1 MTRIAVLGLGRMGT
15 PMAARLIRA
24 GHDVTV
30 WNRGESGYRRLT
42 EELTDAESPAQAAEP
57 PAQTVDTRAGVVD
70 SPTGTGDSSTRAGDS
85 PPGTVDTRA
94 GTVSPTRATDPA
106 AAVANADIVITM
118 LADAAALDTVLF
130 GPNGVAT
137 TINPGTIVC
146 DMATIGVDAAT
157 RSARRLAELGVPF
170 LDAPVSGSVATVR
183 AGALLV
189 MIGGP
194 TDAAHTV
201 EPVLRAFAKDVIHV
215 GGTGSGQAMK
225 LAVNS
230 VVHSL
235 NASLSEAIVLA
246 ERGGVPRDTALDV
259 LANSVVA
266 APFLLYKRAA
276 FADPANQP
284 VAFTIDLMRK
294 DLHLIEQ
301 FAASRDS
308 PVPVA
313 TMVRSVSDKASDD
326 GFGAHDMSAIAEHH
340 RTRRK

>member
-1 MTRIAVLGLGRMGT
+1 MGLGRMGA
-15 PMAARLIRA
+15 PMAARLLRA
-24 GHDVTV
+24 GHEVTV
-30 WNRGESGYRRLT
+30 WNRGESGHRRLAG
-42 EELTDAESPAQAAEP
+42 ELASAEP
-57 PAQTVDTRAGVVD
+57 PAPAVDTRA
-70 SPTGTGDSSTRAGDS
+70 R
-85 PPGTVDTRA
+85 TVDTPAGAVDSRA
-94 GTVSPTRATDPA
+94 GAVGSPARAADPA
-106 AAVANADIVITM
+106 AAVADADIVITM
-118 LADAAALDTVLF
+118 LADGAVLDTILF

-137 TINPGTIVC
+137 TIRPGTIVC
-146 DMATIGVDAAT
+146 DMATIGVDAAMKT
-157 RSARRLAELGVPF
+157 AAQLAELGVPF

-183 AGALLV
+183 AAALLV

-194 TDAAHTV
+194 PDAARTA
-201 EPVLRAFAKDVIHV
+201 EPILRAFAGEIIHV
-215 GGTGSGQAMK
+215 GDTGSGQAMK

-313 TMVRSVSDKASDD
+313 TMVKGVSDEASEA